1 MRKKMPKTT
10 DKTPTFDVYKSIKDE
25 IIEISELRFEN
36 ILTKKFDAFRRDFK
50 KELMGEIDFKFGA
63 VDTRFDAVIAK
74 IAIMDS
80 KISTMDS
87 KISTMDSKI
96 STMDSKI
103 STMDSKFE
111 AIDLQFDSVNSKIE
125 TIKWSVWS
133 MPLVMTV
140 LMALFTLLLKFVVKI

>member
-50 KELMGEIDFKFGA
+50 KELMGEIDLKFGA

-80 KISTMDS
+80 KISIMDS

-96 STMDSKI
+96 N
-103 STMDSKFE
+103 TMDSKFE